1 MKLLLNLVKLPKRFS
16 KITVNSHQCC
26 DLYLSWTAS
35 LWIFFLFLKKKMLAY
50 CWIDWNLFGV
60 TPAPAFQL
68 SPDPCPLLCRCSV
81 VVAVHWS
88 SQYVPRSF
96 SSISLLL
103 RLQDKC
109 HQQPVVTDQW
119 STAGPSAISSALR
132 LHPSF
137 CLHVTPR
144 PVFPVFSNSS
154 SPSCPLQRQIN
165 EGLPWYWWGVVGG
178 GLGWLRRYW
187 STGVVKDVWC
197 HTGIFF

>member
-103 RLQDKC
+103 RLQVSSTTC
-109 HQQPVVTDQW
+109 GYWSVVHSRT
-119 STAGPSAISSALR
+119 ISHL
-132 LHPSF
+132 F
-137 CLHVTPR
+137 CSP
-144 PVFPVFSNSS
+144 SS
-154 SPSCPLQRQIN
+154 SFLLPPRYTQTCFSCL
-165 EGLPWYWWGVVGG
+165 
-178 GLGWLRRYW
+178 
-187 STGVVKDVWC
+187 
-197 HTGIFF
+197 F